1 MDQLVSFIAFILS
14 LGLLVF
20 IHELGHFAMAK
31 LYGVYVKEFSIG
43 FGPTIIKFKRGET
56 QYSLRLFPFGGYVAM
71 HGEEASSSDKE
82 IPFSRSLLG
91 ISKPKRAVVMS
102 AGIILNL
109 LLAFILFFVANI
121 GFTQRQVT
129 NQLTIQENSISFTS
143 GIQTN
148 EILDFELL
156 ESNEID
162 AITNEDITYNIH
174 YQGFTSFDN
183 SLLDIIEFRRIELG
197 VTEVY
202 QPNSLDDTITFS
214 LPILTRIE
222 NSESFLEREV
232 ALTLSTIEVDSQF
245 TLLDPGIEFFVK
257 ETNYNLP
264 EALTKTTQDW
274 WGGVTLISQTI
285 IGLFSGQNYDQVGG
299 IVAIYSTTSSV
310 LSNLGLGFYIYI
322 WALISVN
329 LAIFNLLPFPGLDGW
344 HLMIISIEG
353 LSKKEIPP
361 TVKNTISMIGFIIL
375 MGLMILL
382 LFRDLISL
390 GS

>member
-1 MDQLVSFIAFILS
+1 MDQIVAFIAFILS

-43 FGPTIIKFKRGET
+43 YGPTIIKFKRGET

-91 ISKPKRAVVMS
+91 VSKPKRAVVMS

-121 GFTQRQVT
+121 GFTQREVT
-129 NQLTIQENSISFTS
+129 NQLTIQENSIASTN
-143 GIQTN
+143 GIQST
-148 EILDFELL
+148 EILDFEPL
-156 ESNEID
+156 SNNEIE
-162 AITNEDITYNIH
+162 AITNEAITYKIH
-174 YQGFTSFDN
+174 YTGFTSFDN
-183 SLLDIIEFRRIELG
+183 SFLDIIEFRRIELG

-202 QPNSLDDTITFS
+202 QPNGLDDTITFS

-222 NSESFLEREV
+222 NSEAFLEREV
-232 ALTLSTIEVDSQF
+232 ELTLSTIEVDAQF

-264 EALTKTTQDW
+264 EALSKTTQDW

-353 LSKKEIPP
+353 LTKKEIPP

>member
-129 NQLTIQENSISFTS
+129 NQLTIQENSIAFTS

>member
-109 LLAFILFFVANI
+109 LLAFVLFFVANI

-129 NQLTIQENSISFTS
+129 NQLTIQENSIAFTS

-353 LSKKEIPP
+353 LTKKEIPP

>member
-129 NQLTIQENSISFTS
+129 NQLTIQENSIAFTS

-174 YQGFTSFDN
+174 YNGFTSFDN
-183 SLLDIIEFRRIELG
+183 SLLDIIEFRPIELG

-353 LSKKEIPP
+353 LTKKEIPP

>member
-129 NQLTIQENSISFTS
+129 NQLTIQENSIAFTS

-353 LSKKEIPP
+353 LTKKEIPP

>member
-129 NQLTIQENSISFTS
+129 NQLTIQENSIAFTS

-162 AITNEDITYNIH
+162 AITNEDITYKIH

-183 SLLDIIEFRRIELG
+183 SLLDIIEFRPIELG

-353 LSKKEIPP
+353 LTKKEIPP

>member
-129 NQLTIQENSISFTS
+129 NQLTIQENSIAFTS

-257 ETNYNLP
+257 EINYNLP

-353 LSKKEIPP
+353 LTKKEIPP

>member
-129 NQLTIQENSISFTS
+129 NQLTIQENSIAFTS

-197 VTEVY
+197 VIEVY

-257 ETNYNLP
+257 EINYNLP

>member
-129 NQLTIQENSISFTS
+129 NQLTIQENSIAFTS

-257 ETNYNLP
+257 EINYNLP